1 MAIEGK
7 IEAIKS
13 PNSTP
18 DKEIITIPFSTANA
32 VYFPDGTTLLSKYTN
47 GELGSSSGSSPGSS
61 SASYVPN
68 KWYGKNVVCLGDS
81 ITAGGYPNYIKE
93 VLGCQLTNKGSS
105 GGTYD
110 RDFNDII
117 PTINWTYVDVV
128 TYMTGQ
134 NSAGGGTITLAESG
148 LMDVTDWSDYASY
161 PNNYFGGVAKVI
173 NYIRDQNPNIKV
185 YLIGQA
191 NSGVLPLTNNIPYN
205 IRNHMMELS
214 MFLSVPFIDTF
225 CHAGIDFRNWA
236 DYSTD
241 GVHINEEGKKLV
253 GRNAAYE
260 MMYL

>member
-32 VYFPDGTTLLSKYTN
+32 VYFPDGTTLLNKYTN
-47 GELGSSSGSSPGSS
+47 GELGSSSGSS
-61 SASYVPN
+61 SASCVPN

-81 ITAGGYPNYIKE
+81 ITSGGYPNYIKE

-117 PTINWTYVDVV
+117 PTIDWIYVDAV

-134 NSAGGGTITLAESG
+134 NSGGGGTITLAESG

-173 NYIRDQNPNIKV
+173 NYIRNQNPNIKV

-191 NSGVLPLTNNIPYN
+191 NSGVLPLTNNTPYH

-225 CHAGIDFRNWA
+225 CHAGIDFRNWS
-236 DYSTD
+236 DYSSD